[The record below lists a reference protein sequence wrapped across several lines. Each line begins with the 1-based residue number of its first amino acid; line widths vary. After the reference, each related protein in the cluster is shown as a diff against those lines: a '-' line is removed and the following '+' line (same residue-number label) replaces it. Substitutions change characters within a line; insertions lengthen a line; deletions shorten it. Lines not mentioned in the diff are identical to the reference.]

1 MPVSMKDVAQAA
13 GVSLGTVSNVLN
25 RPEIVAEATRTRV
38 QKVIRELGFV
48 VNASA
53 QTLRAGR
60 TKVLGLVVPDIG
72 NPFFTEVAKGV
83 DDAAF
88 AEGYSVILCNT
99 DEDSV
104 KEDRY
109 LDLLVSQR
117 VAGIL
122 ITPARESHAAMARLT
137 DRDVAITLLD
147 RSAVGIDACSVAV
160 DDAAGGAMAF
170 DHLYSLGHR
179 DIVVL
184 LGPSDIP
191 QVAERKRGIVAAAA
205 VRQGEQVAALRFI
218 TASHMSTAAGESS
231 MLDFLD
237 EAPRTF
243 TGLICAN
250 DLLALGA
257 MRSLRAKAISVPKDV
272 SVVGY
277 DDIDFAASAQIP
289 LTSIRQPKYQL
300 GYAATELLIAECE
313 DRAAHAHQR
322 VMFQPQLIARDS
334 SRAVRKPKK

>member
-38 QKVIRELGFV
+38 QKVIKELGFV

-99 DEDSV
+99 NEDSA

-147 RSAVGIDACSVAV
+147 RSSVGLDACSVAV
-160 DDAAGGAMAF
+160 DDSAGGAMAF
-170 DHLYSLGHR
+170 DHLHSLGHR

-191 QVAERKRGIVAAAA
+191 QVAERKRGIVEAAAA
-205 VRQGEQVAALRFI
+205 RQGEQAANLRFI
-218 TASHMSTAAGESS
+218 TASHMSTAAGEAS
-231 MLDFLD
+231 MLDYLD
-237 EAPRTF
+237 ANELGF

-257 MRSLRAKAISVPKDV
+257 MRSLRAKGISVPKDV

-334 SRAVRKPKK
+334 SKAVRRPKK

>member
-25 RPEIVAEATRTRV
+25 RPEIVAEGTRTRV

-99 DEDSV
+99 NEDSA

-122 ITPARESHAAMARLT
+122 ITPARESHAAMSRLT
-137 DRDVAITLLD
+137 DREVAITLLD
-147 RSAVGIDACSVAV
+147 RSSVGLDACSVAV
-160 DDAAGGAMAF
+160 DDGAGGAMAF
-170 DHLYSLGHR
+170 DHLYGLGHR
-179 DIVVL
+179 DILVL

-191 QVAERKRGIVAAAA
+191 QVAERKRGIVEAAAA
-205 VRQGEQVAALRFI
+205 RQGENTAALHFV
-218 TASHMSTAAGESS
+218 TAMHMSTAAGEST
-231 MLDFLD
+231 MLDYL
-237 EAPRTF
+237 ESNSRSF
-243 TGLICAN
+243 TALICAN

-257 MRSLRAKAISVPKDV
+257 MRSLRAKGISVPKDV

>member
-1 MPVSMKDVAQAA
+1 MTVSMKDVAQAA

-25 RPEIVAEATRTRV
+25 RPEVVAEATRSRV
-38 QKVIRELGFV
+38 QKVIKELGFV

-99 DEDSV
+99 NEDSA

-109 LDLLVSQR
+109 LELLASQR

-122 ITPARESHAAMARLT
+122 ITPARESHAAMSRLS

-147 RSAVGIDACSVAV
+147 RSAVGLDACSVAV
-160 DDAAGGAMAF
+160 DDSAGGAMAF
-170 DHLYSLGHR
+170 DHLYGLGHR
-179 DIVVL
+179 SIVVL
-184 LGPSDIP
+184 LGPEDIP
-191 QVAERKRGIVAAAA
+191 QVAERRRGIVEAAEARSRDDAA
-205 VRQGEQVAALRFI
+205 TLLFI
-218 TASHMSTAAGESS
+218 TASHMSAVAGENA
-231 MLDFLD
+231 MAAFLS
-237 EAPRTF
+237 EHAGSF

-257 MRSLRAKAISVPKDV
+257 MRSLRAAGISVPKDV

-300 GYAATELLIAECE
+300 GYAATELLIAECD

-322 VMFQPQLIARDS
+322 VMFQPQLIARES
-334 SRAVRKPKK
+334 TRAVRKPKK

>member
-1 MPVSMKDVAQAA
+1 MKDVAQAA
-13 GVSLGTVSNVLN
+13 GVSLGTVSNVIN
-25 RPEIVAEATRTRV
+25 HPAIVAEGTRNRV
-38 QKVIRELGFV
+38 RQAIKDLGFV

-88 AEGYSVILCNT
+88 AAGYSVILCNT
-99 DEDSV
+99 DEDSA

-109 LDLLVSQR
+109 LELLASQR

-122 ITPARESHAAMARLT
+122 ITPARETHAAMTRLT
-137 DRDVAITLLD
+137 SREVAITLLD
-147 RSAVGIDACSVAV
+147 RSSTGLDACSVAV
-160 DDAAGGAMAF
+160 DDAAGAGMAIN
-170 DHLYSLGHR
+170 HLFLLGHR
-179 DIVVL
+179 HIVVL
-184 LGPSDIP
+184 LGPDDIP
-191 QVAERKRGIVAAAA
+191 QIAERKRGVNAAAA
-205 VRQGEQVAALRFI
+205 GKLEGGSLRFV
-218 TASHMSTAAGESS
+218 TAPHMTTAAGEAT
-231 MLDFLD
+231 MTNFLK
-237 EAPRTF
+237 EHKGSF
-243 TGLICAN
+243 TGLFCAN

-257 MRSLRAKAISVPKDV
+257 IRALRTASLSVPKDV

-300 GYAATELLIAECE
+300 GHAATELLIGECE
-313 DRAAHAHQR
+313 DPASHAHQR
-322 VMFQPQLIARDS
+322 VMFQPQLIIRES
-334 SRAVRKPKK
+334 TKAVRKPRK

>member
-1 MPVSMKDVAQAA
+1 MKDVARAA

-25 RPEIVAEATRTRV
+25 RPEVVAEATRTRV
-38 QKVIRELGFV
+38 QKAIKELGFV

-88 AEGYSVILCNT
+88 AAGYSVILCNT
-99 DEDSV
+99 NEDSA

-109 LDLLVSQR
+109 LELLASQR

-122 ITPARESHAAMARLT
+122 ITPARESHAAMTRLT
-137 DRDVAITLLD
+137 DRDVSITLLD
-147 RSAVGIDACSVAV
+147 RSAVGLDACSVAV

-170 DHLYSLGHR
+170 DHLYGLGHR
-179 DIVVL
+179 EILVL
-184 LGPSDIP
+184 VGPEDIP
-191 QVAERKRGIVAAAA
+191 QVAERRRGIVEAAE
-205 VRQGEQVAALRFI
+205 VRADDERAILHFVRAP
-218 TASHMSTAAGESS
+218 HMSASAGEAAMAEFLRDHASS
-231 MLDFLD
+231 
-237 EAPRTF
+237 F

-257 MRSLRAKAISVPKDV
+257 MRSLRAAGISVPRDV

-277 DDIDFAASAQIP
+277 DDIDFAASAQVP

-300 GYAATELLIAECE
+300 GFAATELLIAECE
-313 DRAAHAHQR
+313 DRSAHAHQR
-322 VMFQPQLIARDS
+322 VMFQPQLIARES
-334 SRAVRKPKK
+334 TRALRKPRR

>member
-1 MPVSMKDVAQAA
+1 MTVSMKDVAQVA

-38 QKVIRELGFV
+38 QKVIKELGFV

-99 DEDSV
+99 NEDSV

-122 ITPARESHAAMARLT
+122 ITPARENHAAMARLA

-147 RSAVGIDACSVAV
+147 RSSVGLDACSVAV

-170 DHLYSLGHR
+170 DHLYALGHR

-191 QVAERKRGIVAAAA
+191 QVAERKHGIVEAAAA
-205 VRQGEQVAALRFI
+205 RHGDDAATLRFI
-218 TASHMSTAAGESS
+218 TAPHMSTAAGEAS
-231 MLDFLD
+231 MLEFLD
-237 EAPRTF
+237 ANERNF

-257 MRSLRAKAISVPKDV
+257 MRSLRAKGISVPKDV

-334 SRAVRKPKK
+334 SRAVRKSKR

>member
-1 MPVSMKDVAQAA
+1 MPVSMKDVALAA

-25 RPEIVAEATRTRV
+25 RPEIVAEVTRTRV
-38 QKVIRELGFV
+38 QKVIKELGFV

-88 AEGYSVILCNT
+88 ADGYSVILCNT
-99 DEDSV
+99 NEDSV

-122 ITPARESHAAMARLT
+122 STPARESHAAMSRLT

-147 RSAVGIDACSVAV
+147 RSSIGLDACSVAV

-170 DHLYSLGHR
+170 DHVYGLGHR
-179 DIVVL
+179 EIVVL
-184 LGPSDIP
+184 LGPDDIP
-191 QVAERKRGIVAAAA
+191 QVAERKRGIIAAAA
-205 VRQGEQVAALRFI
+205 ARRGDDEATLRFI
-218 TASHMSTAAGESS
+218 TAGHMSTASGEST
-231 MLDFLD
+231 MLDYLNSNGRD
-237 EAPRTF
+237 F
-243 TGLICAN
+243 TALICAN

-257 MRSLRAKAISVPKDV
+257 MRSLRTRGLAVPKDV

-322 VMFQPQLIARDS
+322 VMFQPQLIARES
-334 SRAVRKPKK
+334 TRSVRKPKR